1 MTYKTKKNM
10 DYILKEKTTQLV
22 YDFFKQ
28 YQSVT
33 KEQCAE
39 LAGYLKETKLKRGEY
54 FIETGHIATHFGLIT
69 EGVMQNCIVQN
80 NGKERVQYFLAEGTV
95 VSNSA
100 SFDLQAPS
108 KLSVRA
114 ITNCRL
120 LTMDFITFKKL
131 NREIDWLHRLI
142 SPLSSIVLH
151 DYLKEYADLLRM
163 SQQERYTTFLAKNPK
178 LIHRIPLVMVAS
190 YLGMSSQ
197 SLSRIRAKVQKK
209 ADNNEKI

>member
-1 MTYKTKKNM
+1 ME
-10 DYILKEKTTQLV
+10 YILKEKTTQLV
-22 YDFFKQ
+22 YDYFKQ

-39 LAGYLKETKLKRGEY
+39 LATHLKEMKLKRGAY
-54 FIETGHIATHFGLIT
+54 FIETGQIATHFGLIT

-80 NGKERVQYFLAEGTV
+80 DGRERVQYFLIEGEV
-95 VSNSA
+95 VSNAA
-100 SFDLQAPS
+100 SFDLQVPS

-114 ITNCRL
+114 ITDCRL
-120 LTMDFITFKKL
+120 LTMDFLTFQKL
-131 NREIDWLHRLI
+131 SKENEWLKRLV
-142 SPLSSIVLH
+142 SPISSIVLH

-163 SQQERYTTFLAKNPK
+163 SQQERYTAFLAKNPK

-209 ADNNEKI
+209 VDIIEKI

>member
-1 MTYKTKKNM
+1 ME
-10 DYILKEKTTQLV
+10 YILREKTTQLV

-28 YQSVT
+28 YHSVT

-54 FIETGHIATHFGLIT
+54 FIETGQIAAHFGLIT

-80 NGKERVQYFLAEGTV
+80 DGKERVQYFLIEGTV
-95 VSNSA
+95 VSNAA
-100 SFDLQAPS
+100 SFDLQVPS

-120 LTMDFITFKKL
+120 LTMDYLTFQKL
-131 NREIDWLHRLI
+131 NQENEWLQRLI
-142 SPLSSIVLH
+142 SPISSIVLQE
-151 DYLKEYADLLRM
+151 YLKEYADLLRM
-163 SQQERYTTFLAKNPK
+163 SQQERYTTFVAKNPK
-178 LIHRIPLVMVAS
+178 IIHRIPLVMVAS

-197 SLSRIRAKVQKK
+197 SLSRIRGKVQKK
-209 ADNNEKI
+209 ADNIDKP